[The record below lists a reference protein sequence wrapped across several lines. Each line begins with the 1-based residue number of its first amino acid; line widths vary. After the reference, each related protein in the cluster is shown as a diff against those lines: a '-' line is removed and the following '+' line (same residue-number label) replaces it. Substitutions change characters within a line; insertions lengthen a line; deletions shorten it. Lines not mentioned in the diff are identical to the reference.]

1 MPYYSPLAT
10 AIDYKLLTLF
20 AGGKDILYAS
30 TIDDQAIILC

>member
-1 MPYYSPLAT
+1 MTIADLWCFIAKSF
-10 AIDYKLLTLF
+10 KNS